1 MILKEIKLNVLQVLK
16 SIMDHRHNAMVPN
29 RESGRLLGCLAQ
41 GTYNA
46 CN

>member
-1 MILKEIKLNVLQVLK
+1 MILKEIELNVLQVLK
-16 SIMDHRHNAMVPN
+16 SSIDHRHDAMVPN